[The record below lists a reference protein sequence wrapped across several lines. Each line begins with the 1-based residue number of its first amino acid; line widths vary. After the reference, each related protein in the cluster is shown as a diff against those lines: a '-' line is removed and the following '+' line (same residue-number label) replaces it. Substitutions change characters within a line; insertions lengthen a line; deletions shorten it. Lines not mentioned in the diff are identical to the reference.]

1 MGGKVMTE
9 IMKEDFLKRY
19 LQGERIVDIAGV
31 LQVGKTTL
39 YELLKSADMVKRL
52 GNERVML
59 VNQTRAVLAAD
70 ASVYIKNIQDI
81 ANKST
86 DVRSKLKANETL
98 LAYLLGSP
106 TQRVEQTID
115 DNTSVDSSLLEQLYS
130 REPDD
135 TEEDVDNT
143 Q

>member
-52 GNERVML
+52 GNERVII
-59 VNQTRAVLAAD
+59 VTQVRAVLAAD

-98 LAYLLGSP
+98 LAYIIGSP
-106 TQRVEQTID
+106 TARVEQTVND
-115 DNTSVDSSLLEQLYS
+115 ATNVDSSVLERLYA
-130 REPDD
+130 DD
-135 TEEDVDNT
+135 TNTDEE
-143 Q
+143 

>member
-9 IMKEDFLKRY
+9 IMKEDFVKRY
-19 LQGERIVDIAGV
+19 LTGERIVDIAGV
-31 LQVGKTTL
+31 LKVGKSTL
-39 YELLKSADMVKRL
+39 YDLLKSADMVKRL

-70 ASVYIKNIQDI
+70 ASTYIKNIQDI

-98 LAYLLGSP
+98 LAYCIGTP
-106 TQRVEQTID
+106 TQRVEQT
-115 DNTSVDSSLLEQLYS
+115 TEEGSSVDSSILERLYAS
-130 REPDD
+130 KNANAD
-135 TEEDVDNT
+135 EE
-143 Q
+143 